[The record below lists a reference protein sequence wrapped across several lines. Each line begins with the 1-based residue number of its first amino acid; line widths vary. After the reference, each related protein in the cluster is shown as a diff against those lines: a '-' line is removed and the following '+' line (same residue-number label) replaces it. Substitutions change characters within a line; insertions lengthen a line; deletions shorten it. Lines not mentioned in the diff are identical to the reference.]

1 MGVLRSMKY
10 GYLRGHGLKVRNG
23 GRKVSNP
30 SAWINIRVV
39 GSLGISDL
47 TLMTCWSSGRV
58 GTSSASLIVMMPG
71 SGIYWGPVH
80 SGIFGNKSRFE

>member
-1 MGVLRSMKY
+1 MLRSTKY
-10 GYLRGHGLKVRNG
+10 DYLRGHGLKVLNG

-47 TLMTCWSSGRV
+47 T
-58 GTSSASLIVMMPG
+58 
-71 SGIYWGPVH
+71 
-80 SGIFGNKSRFE
+80 